1 MLFCLNYHSVTLQ
14 TLSTSTSTSTISTTM
29 TSSKPLI
36 SSSEPYVPPDNLEV
50 VETNEKPEQ
59 SIIDDHVTL
68 EDFQKLLES
77 QLRPYFD
84 EFVQAVD
91 ISDIRDSSSEMK
103 RLLDEHQR
111 RISSQMTT
119 LIKERVTTEDLDKIS
134 NLLKGIMDARKVKVS
149 TMDASLAK
157 IAKDFKTGQS
167 KLENVTLLSNK
178 EIGDISR
185 LLSSILDSRQI
196 DFGHINSTLSKM
208 SYDSAMFRQEIL
220 QRMDDMDGQINA
232 YNIGGN
238 GFQNNVD
245 CNITS
250 IGPSIPNRPGLVDQI
265 QTWCIFFIAGV
276 HVMFIL
282 VKLFR

>member
-14 TLSTSTSTSTISTTM
+14 TLSTSTSTSTTSTTM
-29 TSSKPLI
+29 TTSKPLI

-50 VETNEKPEQ
+50 VETNCRVVPQKPEQ

-77 QLRPYFD
+77 QLCPYFD

-111 RISSQMTT
+111 RISIQMTT

-157 IAKDFKTGQS
+157 IANDFKTGQS
-167 KLENVTLLSNK
+167 KLENA
-178 EIGDISR
+178 II
-185 LLSSILDSRQI
+185 Q
-196 DFGHINSTLSKM
+196 
-208 SYDSAMFRQEIL
+208 A
-220 QRMDDMDGQINA
+220 
-232 YNIGGN
+232 
-238 GFQNNVD
+238 
-245 CNITS
+245 
-250 IGPSIPNRPGLVDQI
+250 IP
-265 QTWCIFFIAGV
+265 
-276 HVMFIL
+276 
-282 VKLFR
+282 